1 MWSQPFSCARNHN
14 RRTPVFQ
21 RLWHTVRVIV
31 HLIDGTYELYR
42 QHFGQAVRH
51 RTPPPLSASRGVV
64 TSTLQLLAGGATHV
78 AVSVDHVIESFRND
92 LYDGYKTSEGMEP
105 EILEQL
111 PVMQEA
117 LRALGVPVWSMV
129 KYEADDGLAAAAARA
144 DADVRVDQVQMLT
157 PDKDLGQMVKGN
169 RVVQY
174 DRRNDVIINE
184 PAVLEKFGVGPT
196 SIADWLGLVGDTAD
210 GFPGLP
216 GWGAKSASSVLARY
230 VHIEDIPDDEAQW
243 LADGVTVRGAAKL
256 AATLRDNRDDA
267 MLFKRVATVVTD
279 VDDDVAI
286 GAVDDWEWRGPTKDL
301 AKIAQRLEMTDLVE
315 RADRAMIGR

>member
-1 MWSQPFSCARNHN
+1 
-14 RRTPVFQ
+14 
-21 RLWHTVRVIV
+21 VIV

-129 KYEADDGLAAAAARA
+129 KYEADDALAAAAFRA
-144 DADVRVDQVQMLT
+144 DADARVDQVQMLT
-157 PDKDLGQMVKGN
+157 PDKDLGQMVKSN

-184 PAVLEKFGVGPT
+184 AAVIEKFGVGPH

-216 GWGAKSASSVLARY
+216 GWGAKSASTVLAKY
-230 VHIEDIPDDEAQW
+230 LHIENIPADETVWA
-243 LADGVTVRGAAKL
+243 ADGVAVRGAAKL
-256 AATLRDNRDDA
+256 AGTLREQHDMA
-267 MLFKRVATVVTD
+267 LLFKKIATVVTD
-279 VDDDVAI
+279 VDDDVQI
-286 GAVDDWEWRGPTKDL
+286 GNVDDWEWKGPTKEL
-301 AKIAQRLEMTDLVE
+301 SAIAKKLDMTDLVE
-315 RADRAMIGR
+315 RAERAMVGR

>member
-1 MWSQPFSCARNHN
+1 M
-14 RRTPVFQ
+14 
-21 RLWHTVRVIV
+21 II

-144 DADVRVDQVQMLT
+144 DADPRVDQVQMLT

-184 PAVLEKFGVGPT
+184 AAVVEKFGVAPS

-210 GFPGLP
+210 GFPGLA
-216 GWGAKSASSVLARY
+216 GWGAKSASGVLARY
-230 VHIEDIPDDEAQW
+230 LHIEEIPDDETVWQN
-243 LADGVTVRGAAKL
+243 DGVAVRGAAKL
-256 AATLRDNRDDA
+256 AATLRENRDDA
-267 MLFKRVATVVTD
+267 MLFKKIATVVTD
-279 VDDDVAI
+279 VDDDVRI
-286 GAVDDWEWRGPTKDL
+286 GTVDDWEWRGPTKEL
-301 AKIAQRLEMTDLVE
+301 GKIARRLEMTDLEE
-315 RADRAMIGR
+315 RAERAMIGR

>member
-1 MWSQPFSCARNHN
+1 
-14 RRTPVFQ
+14 
-21 RLWHTVRVIV
+21 VIV

-129 KYEADDGLAAAAARA
+129 KYEADDALAAAAFRA
-144 DADVRVDQVQMLT
+144 DADARVDQVQMLT

-184 PAVLEKFGVGPT
+184 AAVIEKFGVGPH

-216 GWGAKSASSVLARY
+216 GWGAKSASTVLAKY
-230 VHIEDIPDDEAQW
+230 LHIENIPADETVWA
-243 LADGVTVRGAAKL
+243 ADGVAVRGAAKL
-256 AATLRDNRDDA
+256 AGTLREQHDMA
-267 MLFKRVATVVTD
+267 LLFKKIATVVTD
-279 VDDDVAI
+279 VDDDVQI
-286 GAVDDWEWRGPTKDL
+286 GNVDDWEWKGPTKEL
-301 AKIAQRLEMTDLVE
+301 SAIAKKLDMTDLVE
-315 RADRAMIGR
+315 RAERAMVGR

>member
-1 MWSQPFSCARNHN
+1 M
-14 RRTPVFQ
+14 
-21 RLWHTVRVIV
+21 II

-144 DADVRVDQVQMLT
+144 DADQRVDQVQMLT

-184 PAVLEKFGVGPT
+184 AAVVEKFGVAPS

-210 GFPGLP
+210 GFPGLA
-216 GWGAKSASSVLARY
+216 GWGAKSASGVLARY
-230 VHIEDIPDDEAQW
+230 LHIEEIPDDETVWQN
-243 LADGVTVRGAAKL
+243 DGVAVRGAAKL
-256 AATLRDNRDDA
+256 AATLRENRDDA
-267 MLFKRVATVVTD
+267 MLFKKIATVVTD
-279 VDDDVAI
+279 VDDDVRI
-286 GAVDDWEWRGPTKDL
+286 GTVDDWEWRGPTKEL
-301 AKIAQRLEMTDLVE
+301 GKIARRLEMTDLEE
-315 RADRAMIGR
+315 RAERAMIGR

>member
-1 MWSQPFSCARNHN
+1 M
-14 RRTPVFQ
+14 
-21 RLWHTVRVIV
+21 II

-144 DADVRVDQVQMLT
+144 DADPRVDQVQMLT

-184 PAVLEKFGVGPT
+184 AAVVEKFGVAPS

-216 GWGAKSASSVLARY
+216 GWGAKSASGVLARY
-230 VHIEDIPDDEAQW
+230 LHIEEIPDDESVWQN
-243 LADGVTVRGAAKL
+243 DGVAVRGAAKL
-256 AATLRDNRDDA
+256 AATLRENRDDA
-267 MLFKRVATVVTD
+267 MLFKKIATVVTD
-279 VDDDVAI
+279 VDDDVRI
-286 GAVDDWEWRGPTKDL
+286 GTVDDWEWRGPTKEL
-301 AKIAQRLEMTDLVE
+301 GKIARRLEMTDLEE
-315 RADRAMIGR
+315 RAERAMIGR

>member
-1 MWSQPFSCARNHN
+1 M
-14 RRTPVFQ
+14 
-21 RLWHTVRVIV
+21 
-31 HLIDGTYELYR
+31 
-42 QHFGQAVRH
+42 
-51 RTPPPLSASRGVV
+51 V

-129 KYEADDGLAAAAARA
+129 KYEADDALAAAALRA
-144 DADVRVDQVQMLT
+144 DADARVDQVQMLT
-157 PDKDLGQMVKGN
+157 PDKDLGQVVKGN

-174 DRRNDVIINE
+174 DRRNDIIINE
-184 PAVLEKFGVGPT
+184 AAVIEKFGVGPQ

-216 GWGAKSASSVLARY
+216 GWGAKSASSVLATY
-230 VHIEDIPDDEAQW
+230 IHIENIPADEAVW
-243 LADGVTVRGAAKL
+243 ATDGVVVRGAAKL
-256 AATLRDNRDDA
+256 AATLREQHDMA
-267 MLFKRVATVVTD
+267 LLFKKVATVVTD
-279 VDDDVAI
+279 VDDDVKI
-286 GAVDDWEWRGPTKDL
+286 GNVDDWEWRGPTKDL
-301 AKIAQRLEMTDLVE
+301 AAIAKKLDMTDLVE
-315 RADRAMIGR
+315 RAERAMVGR

>member
-1 MWSQPFSCARNHN
+1 
-14 RRTPVFQ
+14 
-21 RLWHTVRVIV
+21 
-31 HLIDGTYELYR
+31 
-42 QHFGQAVRH
+42 
-51 RTPPPLSASRGVV
+51 VV

-129 KYEADDGLAAAAARA
+129 KYEADDALAAAALRA
-144 DADVRVDQVQMLT
+144 DLDARVDQVQMLT
-157 PDKDLGQMVKGN
+157 PDKDLGQVVKGN

-174 DRRNDVIINE
+174 DRRNDIIINE
-184 PAVLEKFGVGPT
+184 AAVIEKFGVGPQ

-230 VHIEDIPDDEAQW
+230 IHIENIPADEAVW
-243 LADGVTVRGAAKL
+243 ATDGVVVRGAAKL
-256 AATLRDNRDDA
+256 AATLREQHDMA
-267 MLFKRVATVVTD
+267 LLFKKVATVVTD
-279 VDDDVAI
+279 VDDDVKI
-286 GAVDDWEWRGPTKDL
+286 GNVDDWEWRGPTKDL
-301 AKIAQRLEMTDLVE
+301 AAIAKKLDMTDLVE
-315 RADRAMIGR
+315 RAERAMVGR

>member
-1 MWSQPFSCARNHN
+1 M
-14 RRTPVFQ
+14 
-21 RLWHTVRVIV
+21 IV

-51 RTPPPLSASRGVV
+51 RTPPPLSASRGVM

-111 PVMQEA
+111 PIMQEA

-129 KYEADDGLAAAAARA
+129 KYEADDALAAAAVRA
-144 DADVRVDQVQMLT
+144 DADERVDQVQMLT
-157 PDKDLGQMVKGN
+157 PDKDLGQVVKGN

-184 PAVLEKFGVGPT
+184 AAVIEKFGVAPE
-196 SIADWLGLVGDTAD
+196 SISDWLGLVGDTAD

-216 GWGAKSASSVLARY
+216 GWGAKSASSVLAKY
-230 VHIEDIPDDEAQW
+230 LHLENIPLDESQW
-243 LADGVTVRGAAKL
+243 ATDGVAVRGAAKL
-256 AATLRDNRDDA
+256 ATTLREQFDMA
-267 MLFKRVATVVTD
+267 LLFKKVATVVTD
-279 VDDDVAI
+279 VDDDVKI
-286 GAVDDWEWRGPTKDL
+286 GNVDDWEWRGPTKEL
-301 AKIAQRLEMTDLVE
+301 AAIAKKLDMTDLVE
-315 RADRAMIGR
+315 RAERAMVGR